1 MHHPA
6 KSSITPST
14 TLENTMKRLVTLA
27 FAASLSS
34 VAFAAPET
42 FVIDSNHTKPRF
54 EYNHMGFSTQLSRFD
69 TTSGT
74 ITIDRA
80 AKTGS
85 VDVTIDAKSVD
96 TGYPLFNGHIQG
108 EDFFDT
114 AKYPT
119 ITFKSDKMKFDG
131 DKLVAVEGNLTI
143 KGITK
148 PVTLTV
154 TSFMCMPHP
163 MMKKEAC
170 GANATVQV
178 KRSDFNMAKYAPL
191 VSDEVTLSIPVES
204 IKQ

>member
-1 MHHPA
+1 M
-6 KSSITPST
+6 
-14 TLENTMKRLVTLA
+14 NRLVALA
-27 FAASLSS
+27 LAASLSS

-42 FVIDSNHTKPRF
+42 FIIDTNHTKPRF
-54 EYNHMGFSTQLSRFD
+54 EYSHFGYSTQLSRFD
-69 TTSGT
+69 TVKGT
-74 ITIDRA
+74 ITLDRA
-80 AKTGS
+80 AKTGA
-85 VDVTIDAKSVD
+85 VDVEIDAKSVD
-96 TGYPLFNGHIQG
+96 TGYALFNEHIQG

-119 ITFKSDKMKFDG
+119 ITFKSDKMKFEG

-178 KRSDFNMAKYAPL
+178 KRSDFNMAKYVPY

-204 IKQ
+204 IIK

>member
-1 MHHPA
+1 M
-6 KSSITPST
+6 
-14 TLENTMKRLVTLA
+14 TLA
-27 FAASLSS
+27 VSLSS
-34 VAFAAPET
+34 IAYAAPET
-42 FVIDSNHTKPRF
+42 YVIDTNHTMPRF
-54 EYNHMGFSTQLSRFD
+54 EYSHFGYSKQVSRFD
-69 TTSGT
+69 GTTGT

-85 VDVTIDAKSVD
+85 VDVVIDAKSVN
-96 TGYPLFNGHIQG
+96 TGSTVFNGHIQG

-119 ITFKSDKMKFDG
+119 ITFKSDKLKFTG
-131 DKLVAVEGNLTI
+131 DNLVAVEGNLTI

-154 TSFMCMPHP
+154 VSFLCMPHP
-163 MMKKEAC
+163 IAKKDAC

-178 KRSDFNMAKYAPL
+178 KRSDFNMAKYVPY

-204 IKQ
+204 LKK

>member
-1 MHHPA
+1 
-6 KSSITPST
+6 
-14 TLENTMKRLVTLA
+14 MKRLVALA
-27 FAASLSS
+27 LAASLSS
-34 VAFAAPET
+34 VAFAASET
-42 FVIDSNHTKPRF
+42 YVLDTNHTKPRF
-54 EYNHMGFSTQLSRFD
+54 EYSHFGYSTQLSRFD
-69 TTSGT
+69 TVKGT
-74 ITIDRA
+74 VTIDRA

-85 VDVTIDAKSVD
+85 VDVEIDAKSVD
-96 TGYPLFNGHIQG
+96 TGYALFNEHIQG

-119 ITFKSDKMKFDG
+119 ITFKSDKMKFEG

-163 MMKKEAC
+163 IMKKDAC
-170 GANATVQV
+170 GANTTAQV
-178 KRSDFNMAKYAPL
+178 KRSDFNMAKYVPY

>member
-1 MHHPA
+1 
-6 KSSITPST
+6 
-14 TLENTMKRLVTLA
+14 MKRLIALA

-42 FVIDSNHTKPRF
+42 YVIDSNHTKPRF

-69 TTSGT
+69 TTTGT
-74 ITIDRA
+74 ITIDRV

-114 AKYPT
+114 AKYPM
-119 ITFKSDKMKFDG
+119 ITFKSDKMKFEG

-170 GANATVQV
+170 GANATAVV
-178 KRSDFNMAKYAPL
+178 KRSEFNMAKYTPL
-191 VSDEVTLSIPVES
+191 VGDDVTLTIPVES

>member
-1 MHHPA
+1 M
-6 KSSITPST
+6 
-14 TLENTMKRLVTLA
+14 NRLVALA
-27 FAASLSS
+27 LAASLSS

-42 FVIDSNHTKPRF
+42 YVIDTNHTKPRF
-54 EYNHMGFSTQLSRFD
+54 EYSHFGYSTQLSRFD

-131 DKLVAVEGNLTI
+131 DKLVAVDGNLTI

-163 MMKKEAC
+163 IMKKDAC

-178 KRSDFNMAKYAPL
+178 KRSDFNMAKYVPY

>member
-1 MHHPA
+1 M
-6 KSSITPST
+6 
-14 TLENTMKRLVTLA
+14 NRLVAIA

-34 VAFAAPET
+34 AAFAAPET
-42 FVIDSNHTKPRF
+42 YVIDTNHTKPRF
-54 EYNHMGFSTQLSRFD
+54 EYSHFGYSTQLSRFD

-96 TGYPLFNGHIQG
+96 TGYALFNGHIQG

-131 DKLVAVEGNLTI
+131 DKLVSVDGNLTI

-163 MMKKEAC
+163 IMKKDAC

-178 KRSDFNMAKYAPL
+178 KRSDFNMAKYVPY

-204 IKQ
+204 LKQ